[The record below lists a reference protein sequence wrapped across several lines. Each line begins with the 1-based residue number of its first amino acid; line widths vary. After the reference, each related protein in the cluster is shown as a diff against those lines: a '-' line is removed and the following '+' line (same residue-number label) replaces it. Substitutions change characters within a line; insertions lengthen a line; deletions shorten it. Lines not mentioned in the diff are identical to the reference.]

1 MKGLVGSYPETRPER
16 DKWIVERRG
25 VRNAVD
31 ASRPYAFFVEDECS
45 ESGEIVG
52 VATIFLT
59 NRECPW
65 RCLMCDLWKN
75 TLTESTPAGAIA
87 GQIDYALGRLGAARH
102 VKLYNSG
109 SFFDRRAVSLEDYA
123 AVAQRVAS
131 FERVIVESH
140 PLLVGANCFRFAESI
155 QGGLEVAMGL
165 ETAHPEALERLN
177 KGMTLEQ
184 FAFAAEQLRLH
195 NIDLRVF
202 VLAKPP
208 FLAEGEALV
217 WAKRSIDFA
226 FDCGATA
233 VSLIPTRGGNGA
245 LEELAASGSFSPP
258 RLETL
263 EAAVEYGLSLQRGRV
278 FADVWDLS
286 NLDLCS
292 SCGDAR
298 ASRLRAMNLTQGMM
312 PRASC
317 DDCGGDT

>member
-1 MKGLVGSYPETRPER
+1 MKTSLGTYPEGRPER
-16 DKWIVERRG
+16 DSWIAERRG
-25 VRNAVD
+25 ERNAVD

-45 ESGEIVG
+45 EGGEIVA

-75 TLTESTPAGAIA
+75 TTAKTVPVGAIP
-87 GQIDYALGRLGAARH
+87 GQIDYALGRLGAARQ

-109 SFFDRRAVSLEDYA
+109 SFFDARAIPLEDYA
-123 AVAQRVAS
+123 AVAQRVAA

-140 PLLVGANCFRFAESI
+140 PLLVGANCFRFKELVS
-155 QGGLEVAMGL
+155 GRLEVAMGL

-184 FAFAAEQLRLH
+184 FACAAKQLRER

-202 VLAKPP
+202 ILVKPP
-208 FLAEGEALV
+208 FMHEDEALV
-217 WAKRSIDFA
+217 WARRSIDFA

-258 RLETL
+258 LLETL
-263 EAAVEYGLSLQRGRV
+263 ESAVEYGLSLRRGRV

-286 NLDLCS
+286 KLDLCR

-298 ASRLRAMNLTQGMM
+298 ASRLRAMNLSQGIMA
-312 PRASC
+312 RLSC
-317 DDCGGDT
+317 DDCGGDN